1 VVNANGFVSP
11 CPRSQSQV
19 HHLRRIGLSLDLS
32 AGTSAES
39 LKELQAEFNLTYM
52 FISHDLSVVKFISDR
67 ILVMNRGQIV
77 EEGSSESIYR
87 EPQQQYTRQLIAS
100 IPSLERIQQR
110 QQALKLSAS

>member
-1 VVNANGFVSP
+1 
-11 CPRSQSQV
+11 
-19 HHLRRIGLSLDLS
+19 
-32 AGTSAES
+32 

-87 EPQQQYTRQLIAS
+87 EPQRNNIRAS
-100 IPSLERIQQR
+100 
-110 QQALKLSAS
+110 